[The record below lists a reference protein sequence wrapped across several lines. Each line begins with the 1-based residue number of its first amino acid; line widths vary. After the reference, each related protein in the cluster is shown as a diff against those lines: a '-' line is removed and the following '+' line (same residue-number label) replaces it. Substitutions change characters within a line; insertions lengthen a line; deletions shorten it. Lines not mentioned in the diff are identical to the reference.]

1 MTMLDAYGIDPTGKQ
16 AVVVGRSMVIGK
28 PAAMLLLKKNATVT
42 ICHTRT
48 EDLAATCRAAQ
59 ILVAAA
65 GKPKMITGDMVGE
78 GAVVVDVGINVD
90 EAGNLCGDVDF
101 EEAKEKADSITPVPK
116 GVGSVTTSV
125 LAAHVLRSAGYLQRK
140 EENWDETNDDDLPSG
155 LWRRAGHF
163 YRRDCLSVCGAA
175 GGGKRALRGGALRH
189 CAERSLSVYW

>member
-28 PAAMLLLKKNATVT
+28 PAAMLLLKRNATVT

-48 EDLAATCRAAQ
+48 EDLAGTCREAQ

-101 EEAKEKADSITPVPK
+101 EAAKEKADSITPVPK
-116 GVGSVTTSV
+116 GVGERDH
-125 LAAHVLRSAGYLQRK
+125 LGAGLPCAPQRRISAKKVGEL
-140 EENWDETNDDDLPSG
+140 G
-155 LWRRAGHF
+155 
-163 YRRDCLSVCGAA
+163 
-175 GGGKRALRGGALRH
+175 
-189 CAERSLSVYW
+189 